1 MEKWDGSQFNF
12 NRADYQIIHY
22 SAAWFSTL
30 ACDDLYLYNGH
41 LRTVMQRFEYKDSG
55 MKEMFGRWINCS
67 KNNK

>member
-41 LRTVMQRFEYKDSG
+41 LRTVMHRFEV
-55 MKEMFGRWINCS
+55 
-67 KNNK
+67 